1 MKVLVYATTQI
12 NDTLNP
18 KLWDGNKLKSD
29 VREKLLDIVDEFKDY
44 VDLDIK
50 ILDAH
55 IVGSNASY
63 NYTDHS
69 DLDLHVVVNFETL
82 DASEEVV
89 NALFNSEKK
98 SFNDDY
104 DLEMSGVNV
113 EIYVEDVKAATV
125 SNGIYSL
132 FEDEWIK
139 EPVKETV
146 SFDDDAVDAKVE
158 ELRPQ
163 IVNALNGLDSRVVTD
178 VIDDLYLIRKNGLA
192 TGGEYS
198 VDNQVFK
205 SIRNEGL
212 LDKLKDKLL
221 ELRSKELSI

>member
-132 FEDEWIK
+132 FEDRWIK

>member
-132 FEDEWIK
+132 FEDKWIK